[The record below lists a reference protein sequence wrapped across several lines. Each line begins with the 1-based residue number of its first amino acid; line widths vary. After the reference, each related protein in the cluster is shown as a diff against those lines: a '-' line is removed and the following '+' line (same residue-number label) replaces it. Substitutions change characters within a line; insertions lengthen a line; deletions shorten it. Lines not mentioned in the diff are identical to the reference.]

1 MNMHKS
7 DGISKKSFKKHNL
20 TKKDEVI
27 IEKKSDDVEMV
38 KANKGRKI
46 SGIRKFGVEIVNYAS
61 KLEDEKDLRS
71 DVKKNI
77 SEEVVEEDEDIIFDI
92 EGDKNEL
99 EERFEFENEKKWEEK
114 EDVIIDNEMEKD
126 GNKVKLEKEK
136 KHQKISEKERK
147 ELRKEKRNEI
157 LKGIESF
164 EKNEKNLKNKD
175 SNSGE
180 EISEIIEEWDETL
193 DKEVTEEKVISI
205 NNEKHKDRKILKVNG
220 GSGENEKKNNEK
232 LDDENKEKNLDT
244 KKDDILEK
252 DEDGLIVKES
262 SELDKVKIDKNKLN
276 SNNHFF
282 TNKKQD
288 EPENVIA
295 INDNDYSKNLLL
307 MIVGIIVLISI
318 LIGGLVFYK
327 QIKSKKQAENSEI
340 HTEKVGEKNIKDES
354 SEDKKIEENAKKK
367 EENNEV
373 GDKVKIKKLFS
384 DCSYF
389 SNNLSSCTPYSC
401 KYEHPDTHEIMKR
414 EVSGVKD
421 GKCEYSETLV
431 DEKILTCNYDKE
443 SQKLVTEFYD
453 KILTAKFIGQAEIN
467 EEKVKGIENPIKKMV
482 EEGIC
487 TVTKNT
493 EISVGDCPEG
503 KEYKGE
509 YSNDGILLMPLCID
523 SNLICETCV
532 DCISDKQKII
542 IDRIKGIGTC
552 KDCSI
557 SEDCKEGYHCFNN
570 FCVTNE
576 ILLNEVACSDENA
589 NCTKLPCKNCTD
601 GNKYCNDGEKTWGE
615 DLAKK
620 CVDCTDTKYCKEGFK
635 CKNYKCVDN

>member
-1 MNMHKS
+1 MHKS

-38 KANKGRKI
+38 KTNKGRKI
-46 SGIRKFGVEIVNYAS
+46 SGIRKSGVEIVNYAS
-61 KLEDEKDLRS
+61 KSEDEKDLRS
-71 DVKKNI
+71 VVKKNI

-99 EERFEFENEKKWEEK
+99 EERFEFENGKKWEEN
-114 EDVIIDNEMEKD
+114 EDVSIDDDMEKD
-126 GNKVKLEKEK
+126 GNKVKLETEK
-136 KHQKISEKERK
+136 KNQEISEKERK

-157 LKGIESF
+157 LKGIESL
-164 EKNEKNLKNKD
+164 EKKEKKSKD
-175 SNSGE
+175 DNSSSE
-180 EISEIIEEWDETL
+180 EIDEIIEKRDETL
-193 DKEVTEEKVISI
+193 DKEVVEKKVISI
-205 NNEKHKDRKILKVNG
+205 NND
-220 GSGENEKKNNEK
+220 K
-232 LDDENKEKNLDT
+232 LDDENKEKKSDT
-244 KKDDILEK
+244 KKDDKLEK

-276 SNNHFF
+276 SSNHFF
-282 TNKKQD
+282 TNKKQA

-295 INDNDYSKNLLL
+295 TNDNDYSKNLLL

-327 QIKSKKQAENSEI
+327 KIKSKKQAENSEI
-340 HTEKVGEKNIKDES
+340 RTEKVGEKNIKDES
-354 SEDKKIEENAKKK
+354 NEDKKIEENAKKK

-503 KEYKGE
+503 KEYRGE

-523 SNLICETCV
+523 SNLVCETCV
-532 DCISDKQKII
+532 GCISDKQKII
-542 IDRIKGIGTC
+542 IDRTKGIGTC

-557 SEDCKEGYHCFNN
+557 SKDCKEGYHCFNN
-570 FCVTNE
+570 SCVTNE